1 MELVISIV
9 SWNTADLLRK
19 CLASLRTHVNPA
31 TTRVVVIDNASKDGT
46 PDMVRREFPEV
57 QLIES
62 GGNLGFGRAHNLI
75 ARATTEPFVLFLNP
89 DTEFVE
95 PAHERMLE
103 LMQRQPEIG
112 LVGCRMENLDGS
124 VQPLGFQW
132 HNTPGRE
139 LLTNVL
145 GAVLPAAVLNRLFPS
160 HDPLSDG
167 RVRKLYGGALL
178 ARREV
183 LDRVGWFDDRF
194 FMYGEDV
201 DLSRRVDHGGYQSY
215 YLSSARI
222 IHLCG
227 GASVRA
233 PGRFSTLMQCESI
246 AKLMEKYHGRIGRG
260 TYVLAI
266 FLRALLRLGVVG
278 AARCVA
284 ALFRR
289 PPSQRLAHAWSR
301 HQAMLNWSL
310 GRARAGIPQ

>member
-9 SWNTADLLRK
+9 SWNTAGLLRK
-19 CLASLRTHVNPA
+19 CLASLRAQVNPA
-31 TTRVVVIDNASKDGT
+31 NTRVVVIDNASKDGT

-103 LMQRQPEIG
+103 LMQKQPELG

-145 GAVLPAAVLNRLFPS
+145 GALLPAAVLARMFPS
-160 HDPLSDG
+160 HDPLRDG

-178 ARREV
+178 ARRTV
-183 LDRVGWFDDRF
+183 LDRVGWFDERF
-194 FMYGEDV
+194 FMYAEDG
-201 DLSRRVDHGGYQSY
+201 DLSRRVDCGGHWLY
-215 YLSSARI
+215 YLASSRI

-227 GASVRA
+227 GASAQA

-260 TYVLAI
+260 IYVVAI
-266 FLRALLRLGVVG
+266 FLRALLRLGLISG
-278 AARCVA
+278 ARFVA

-289 PPSQRLAHAWSR
+289 PPSQRLAHAWSK
-301 HQAMLNWSL
+301 HQAMLHWSL
-310 GRARAGIPQ
+310 GRARASIPQ